1 MKKVR
6 KNELFELVTVDDAR
20 AVKEHLDKNRLNQR
34 WLIYR
39 LDRDFGIRVKKSQLS
54 ETLDG
59 KRPIGPRTQRLIWCC
74 RCVVEEYEKFYGGR
88 L

>member
-1 MKKVR
+1 MKKAR
-6 KNELFELVTVDDAR
+6 KNEIFELVTVDDAR
-20 AVKEHLDKNRLNQR
+20 AVKERLERNKLNQL
-34 WLIYR
+34 WLIHR

-54 ETLDG
+54 ETLEG

-74 RCVVEEYEKFYGGR
+74 ACIIDEYEKFYGGR

>member
-1 MKKVR
+1 MKKGR

-20 AVKEHLDKNRLNQR
+20 AVKERLERNKLNQL
-34 WLIYR
+34 WLIHR

-54 ETLDG
+54 ETLEG

-74 RCVVEEYEKFYGGR
+74 ACIIDEYEKFYGGR